1 MAHDEGHAG
10 AQAAQERA
18 AEGEFGQTAHSGGRP
33 RAAQG
38 GSGDAPHNAALQ
50 EGAEEDPQAIEAAA
64 RKLALRAYLYSF
76 FHVAFG
82 ATPSP
87 GEVEALCTP
96 QAAEAL
102 SSYAEH
108 ADAQGDAAGAQAFRT
123 CEARLGALGA
133 EAAADAE
140 GAAET
145 LKSAYTRLFLVPGES
160 YVHPWES
167 PYIGKETMVFQP
179 STLDVRQRYRA
190 FGFQAAEYKHFPE
203 DHVAMMTHFMG
214 LLAQRAFSAYLE
226 GDDAE
231 AARLLAAQRDFAAG
245 HLGGWVAAVAGKVGD
260 ADAGGFYADAG
271 GFYADAGGFYA
282 ACANALVAFLADETR
297 FLAAAAPADAAAV
310 PARENTEEPA
320 AAPEGAA
327 VAPML
332 ESVEEPPDAPKG
344 AGDAPGSAREKAR
357 EREACG

>member
-18 AEGEFGQTAHSGGRP
+18 AEGEFGQTAHSGGGP

-245 HLGGWVAAVAGKVGD
+245 HLGGWVAAFARKVGD
-260 ADAGGFYADAG
+260 
-271 GFYADAGGFYA
+271 ADAGGFYA

-310 PARENTEEPA
+310 PAREGAEEPA

-327 VAPML
+327 VAPMP
-332 ESVEEPPDAPKG
+332 ESAEEPPDAPKG

-357 EREACG
+357 EREARG